1 METATEIGMETEMEF
16 QLLDLSDL
24 SDLFEQVQKLRQYLL
39 QAMPKVLRV
48 LSSDLEN
55 VPG

>member
-1 METATEIGMETEMEF
+1 METEMETEMEF
-16 QLLDLSDL
+16 QLLDL

>member
-1 METATEIGMETEMEF
+1 METATETATETEMDF

-24 SDLFEQVQKLRQYLL
+24 VEQAQKLHRYLP
-39 QAMPKVLRV
+39 QATPKELRV